1 MENSTIL
8 SSSGP
13 HSPLVSLV
21 VSNFSLSSSTPATR
35 MNNMMTNPLEL
46 ASDEQ
51 VRLTRLVV
59 QKCLVPIITCAGV
72 TGNVVSIAVLT
83 HKSMKTSTNCY
94 LTALA
99 IFDILY
105 LVTSLTLSLKHYEEI
120 GEQKIYQ
127 YFYLYSRV
135 LVDIWS
141 NVSVCLTVTFTL
153 ERYVG
158 VCHPIKG
165 RAVCTLKRAR
175 IITCCVVLFVMV
187 ATSPEFLESE
197 VFEMESKNNK
207 NLTISKIITTEIG
220 KSRAYTVFYHWFI
233 VAMFTFIPLAA
244 LLGFNIILIRSVCKA
259 NRIRRRMTY
268 VAVNRPGEAHSGEQT
283 KITCML
289 ISVAFVFII
298 CQLPTAT
305 MICYNTYLE
314 LSGTELTGTEKNY
327 RIIAGNVS
335 NILISLNAAVNFIL
349 YSVMSTKFRKVF
361 LRLFCKH
368 SRYTLRKSISE
379 YSYSTGM
386 STVRRISSCRD
397 AENRRVGLSSH
408 SPEHLIKRFRPPAT
422 PHRSQESLTSRE
434 SFKRNNCYS
443 KRSYTDT
450 VL

>member
-8 SSSGP
+8 S
-13 HSPLVSLV
+13 SPLVSLV
-21 VSNFSLSSSTPATR
+21 VSNLSHSSPTPATR
-35 MNNMMTNPLEL
+35 MNSMMDNPLEL

-51 VRLTRLVV
+51 LRLTRLVV

-105 LVTSLTLSLKHYEEI
+105 LVTSLALSLKHYEDI
-120 GEQKIYQ
+120 NEQKIYK

-135 LVDIWS
+135 LADIWS

-165 RAVCTLKRAR
+165 RAVCTPKRAR
-175 IITCCVVLFVMV
+175 IITCCVVLFVLI
-187 ATSPEFLESE
+187 ATSPEFLERE
-197 VFEMESKNNK
+197 VFESKNNK
-207 NLTISKIITTEIG
+207 TLTITEIITTEIG
-220 KSRAYTVFYHWFI
+220 ESRAYTVFYHWFI

-268 VAVNRPGEAHSGEQT
+268 VAVNRPGEAHSGEHT
-283 KITCML
+283 RITCML

-305 MICYNTYLE
+305 MICYITYLE
-314 LSGTELTGTEKNY
+314 LSGTELTHTENNY
-327 RIIAGNVS
+327 RKIAGNVA
-335 NILISLNAAVNFIL
+335 NILISLNAAVNFFL

-361 LRLFCKH
+361 QRLFCKH
-368 SRYTLRKSISE
+368 SRYTLGKSISE

-386 STVRRISSCRD
+386 STVRRISSCRG
-397 AENRRVGLSSH
+397 AENRRIGLNSH
-408 SPEHLIKRFRPPAT
+408 SPEHLIRRFRPPAT

-434 SFKRNNCYS
+434 SFKRNSCYT